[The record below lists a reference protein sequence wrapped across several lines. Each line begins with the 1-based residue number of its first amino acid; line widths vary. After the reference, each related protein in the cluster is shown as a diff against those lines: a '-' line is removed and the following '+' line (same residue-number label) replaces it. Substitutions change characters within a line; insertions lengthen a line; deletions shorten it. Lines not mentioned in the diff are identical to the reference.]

1 MCQRELTLNQKS
13 PANEREIKTLNP
25 YIKPESF
32 YSTVTLLNSA
42 DINTNFLW
50 ALNRSN
56 PMNSKISGFIDEIR
70 ITKLIMDYLFD
81 NESQFTA

>member
-25 YIKPESF
+25 YTKPESF
-32 YSTVTLLNSA
+32 YSTGTLFSSA

-50 ALNRSN
+50 ASNRSN

-70 ITKLIMDYLFD
+70 ITKLILNYLFD
-81 NESQFTA
+81 NECQFAA